1 MTANDNY
8 VIEYWTSII
17 NYNSMYNNG
26 NNEVTITK
34 SNSYTYQ
41 SEGKMKYPGISY
53 KYIYKKWVTK
63 NGSYNSE
70 EKSID
75 WTITINEGSPLNI
88 NGAVIKDVPG
98 VNVSI
103 PDDTVVTVKETME
116 LLLQLRKTA

>member
-41 SEGKMKYPGISY
+41 SEGKMKYPGIEV
-53 KYIYKKWVTK
+53 INTFTKKWVTK

-75 WTITINEGSPLNI
+75 WTITINEE
-88 NGAVIKDVPG
+88 V
-98 VNVSI
+98 
-103 PDDTVVTVKETME
+103 
-116 LLLQLRKTA
+116 R

>member
-41 SEGKMKYPGISY
+41 SEGKNEISESGY

-70 EKSID
+70 GE
-75 WTITINEGSPLNI
+75 IN
-88 NGAVIKDVPG
+88 
-98 VNVSI
+98 
-103 PDDTVVTVKETME
+103 
-116 LLLQLRKTA
+116 

>member
-41 SEGKMKYPGISY
+41 SEGKNEISGNQV
-53 KYIYKKWVTK
+53 INTFYKK
-63 NGSYNSE
+63 NGQQRTE
-70 EKSID
+70 
-75 WTITINEGSPLNI
+75 
-88 NGAVIKDVPG
+88 VIILRR
-98 VNVSI
+98 N
-103 PDDTVVTVKETME
+103 
-116 LLLQLRKTA
+116 QLTGQLP